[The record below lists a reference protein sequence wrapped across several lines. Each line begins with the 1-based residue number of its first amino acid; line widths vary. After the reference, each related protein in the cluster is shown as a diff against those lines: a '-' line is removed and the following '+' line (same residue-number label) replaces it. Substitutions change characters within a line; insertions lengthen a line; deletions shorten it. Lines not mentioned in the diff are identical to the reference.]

1 MATPLLQVE
10 DVEVRYGSVP
20 AIHDLSLYIDQGEIV
35 TVLGANG
42 AGKTT
47 TLRMISGLHRPYSGR
62 VLFEGEEIQNRPAHE
77 LVGRGLS
84 HVPEGRRIFAT
95 MSVRENLDMGAFGR
109 RGSYKDDFDR
119 VYTLFPVLGERQKQ
133 IGGTLSGGEQQML
146 AIGRALMA
154 RPRLLLLDEPSLGLA
169 PKIIASIFQ
178 IIEAIRAE
186 DVTVLL
192 VEQNANQALRIADRG
207 YVLENGHVLYQDTA
221 PALLG
226 DDRIRRA
233 YLGQ

>member
-1 MATPLLQVE
+1 MAIPMLQVE
-10 DVEVRYGSVP
+10 NVQVRYGPVP
-20 AIHDLSLYIDQGEIV
+20 AIHDLSLLIDQGEIV

-77 LVGRGLS
+77 LVGRGLC

-109 RGSYKDDFDR
+109 RGSSKDDFDHI
-119 VYTLFPVLGERQKQ
+119 YSLFPVLGERQKQ

-169 PKIIASIFQ
+169 PMIIASIFQ
-178 IIEAIRAE
+178 IIETIRTE
-186 DVTVLL
+186 GVTVML

-221 PALLG
+221 SALLS